1 MFILALLSLWLPIA
15 APIYLIGRDPNSVT
29 ILTMGLMFGV
39 FLYLVRV
46 WGRKVYR
53 QPGLLKKYGL
63 QLTAQNA
70 LELIRGLGLGLLMT
84 LSLFGLQG
92 WLGWLAFQ
100 TPPLPWSR
108 LIVEGL
114 ISALAIGFAEEL
126 VFRGWLLDELQRDYS
141 FRTSQWIGA
150 IAFALLHF
158 LKPIPEMIRSLPRFP
173 SLLLLGLIL
182 IWAKRSTQGRLGL
195 SIGFHAGLVWGYY
208 IIDVGQLV
216 LYSGKVAPWITGI
229 NRDPTAGIMG
239 LLFLALV
246 AWWMK
251 RNYYSD

>member
-1 MFILALLSLWLPIA
+1 MFILALLLLWLPIA
-15 APIYLIGRDPNSVT
+15 APIYLIGSDPNSVT

-63 QLTAQNA
+63 RLTAQNA

-92 WLGWLAFQ
+92 WLGWVAFQ
-100 TPPLPWSR
+100 TPALPWSR

-141 FRTSQWIGA
+141 FKTSQWIGA
-150 IAFALLHF
+150 IAFA
-158 LKPIPEMIRSLPRFP
+158 
-173 SLLLLGLIL
+173 
-182 IWAKRSTQGRLGL
+182 
-195 SIGFHAGLVWGYY
+195 
-208 IIDVGQLV
+208 
-216 LYSGKVAPWITGI
+216 
-229 NRDPTAGIMG
+229 
-239 LLFLALV
+239 
-246 AWWMK
+246 
-251 RNYYSD
+251 